1 MNIYCVSM
9 MVLLSYLPKLI
20 PVITSYFSDAPVC
33 VLYLILD
40 GQFERLYFIGKNP
53 KSERKS
59 NNVCNFRQTLFVYK
73 TPGANSG
80 DVFR

>member
-1 MNIYCVSM
+1 MNIYCVNDGFII
-9 MVLLSYLPKLI
+9 LSTQANTCYHIL
-20 PVITSYFSDAPVC
+20 FSDAPVC

-59 NNVCNFRQTLFVYK
+59 NNVYNFRQTLFVYK